1 MCCYDLSGLGSA
13 SLDPDSW
20 SRRCCDNPSGHPVLR
35 PEQELSPQQ
44 MKKVDTRDSNEGYL
58 KVRNHGEDNIKT
70 LC

>member
-44 MKKVDTRDSNEGYL
+44 MKKVDSR
-58 KVRNHGEDNIKT
+58 
-70 LC
+70 

>member
-1 MCCYDLSGLGSA
+1 MKEYITTVLQQLLTGEMCCYDLSGLGSA

-44 MKKVDTRDSNEGYL
+44 MKKVDTR
-58 KVRNHGEDNIKT
+58 
-70 LC
+70 